1 MKEIEILVELQED
14 INKVIE
20 KFKIFNYITKELV
33 IDEYYYDP
41 KRNNLKP
48 NKNNQ
53 INECLRLRQKGNKNY
68 ITYKDDVFENNT
80 WLYSNEYETEIKDIE
95 VLKEILNRLGLKKLI
110 TIKNNKTTY
119 TYNNYEIVLEEVE
132 DLGYFM
138 EVEYSTKEDVDV
150 KEIKKQIQTFI
161 DSLGLKVSKE
171 LNVGKPELMLKK
183 KNIKTLFHT

>member
-68 ITYKDDVFENNT
+68 ITYKDDVFENNI

-171 LNVGKPELMLKK
+171 LNIGKPELMLKK
-183 KNIKTLFHT
+183 KNIKIEE

>member
-14 INKVIE
+14 INKVID
-20 KFKIFNYITKELV
+20 KFKMFNYITKELV

-41 KRNNLKP
+41 KRDNLKP
-48 NKNNQ
+48 NINNQ

-68 ITYKDDVFENNT
+68 ITYKDDVFENNI

-119 TYNNYEIVLEEVE
+119 TFKDYEIVLEEVE

-138 EVEYSTKEDVDV
+138 EVEYSTKEDVDI
-150 KEIKKQIQTFI
+150 KEIKKQIQAFI
-161 DSLGLKVSKE
+161 DSLNLKVSKE
-171 LNVGKPELMLKK
+171 LNIGKPELMLKK
-183 KNIKTLFHT
+183 KNIKTIFHT